1 LFYLGLVN
9 GARLIVNSLSANL
22 LQLRFLSGVHKD
34 KMVFLPRIQLQPT
47 DTDYPFVLNRLQFPV
62 INAFALTINKS
73 QGQSFEKVG
82 IYLSANV
89 FSHGQLYVAFSRAT
103 TKKGVIVQ
111 IKQQIMVSRNI
122 LNNKNFTYNCV
133 YREVYDDSLFL

>member
-1 LFYLGLVN
+1 
-9 GARLIVNSLSANL
+9 
-22 LQLRFLSGVHKD
+22 
-34 KMVFLPRIQLQPT
+34 MVFLPRIQLQPT
-47 DTDYPFVLNRLQFPV
+47 DTDNPFVLNRLQFPV

-82 IYLSANV
+82 IYLCANV

-111 IKQQIMVSRNI
+111 IKQQITVSR
-122 LNNKNFTYNCV
+122 NNKNFTYNCV
-133 YREVYDDSLFL
+133 YREVYDDSLFF